1 MKPSIARSSWHHA
14 VASLERAATSSG
26 SLRSCRFLPHTILDG
41 GVVVGMQVGE
51 KTFLAEAPTLW
62 QALREAQEKDR
73 HLAFPV
79 VIQAIRRQRF
89 HDRKFLLQPFAPAE
103 VLGAKDL
110 AQELVVFNATGEVPA
125 TAQEQRL
132 VDPFFDPVVGL
143 FHIPILIRLARLI
156 LRRVHAVVAHQR
168 QVRFVELPALLA
180 FEGGSAEIVCT
191 MMPGRNTAQEPQCFL
206 QTGTQGFKAFTEADF
221 RVFPVG
227 EGQDEVTAGP
237 KLPPSPLSPEAAI
250 VFGTAVAC

>member
-89 HDRKFLLQPFAPAE
+89 HDRKFLLQPFTPAE
-103 VLGAKDL
+103 VLG
-110 AQELVVFNATGEVPA
+110 TS
-125 TAQEQRL
+125 RL
-132 VDPFFDPVVGL
+132 FACPC
-143 FHIPILIRLARLI
+143 H
-156 LRRVHAVVAHQR
+156 LRRW
-168 QVRFVELPALLA
+168 LPRRILLTGHWRSSSTAALPTVIPA
-180 FEGGSAEIVCT
+180 SPYWSSWGS
-191 MMPGRNTAQEPQCFL
+191 
-206 QTGTQGFKAFTEADF
+206 
-221 RVFPVG
+221 
-227 EGQDEVTAGP
+227 
-237 KLPPSPLSPEAAI
+237 
-250 VFGTAVAC
+250 

>member
-89 HDRKFLLQPFAPAE
+89 HDRKFLLQAVCSGRGSWRIGRPVCSRGPVIF
-103 VLGAKDL
+103 GARFRG
-110 AQELVVFNATGEVPA
+110 VF
-125 TAQEQRL
+125 
-132 VDPFFDPVVGL
+132 
-143 FHIPILIRLARLI
+143 
-156 LRRVHAVVAHQR
+156 
-168 QVRFVELPALLA
+168 
-180 FEGGSAEIVCT
+180 S
-191 MMPGRNTAQEPQCFL
+191 
-206 QTGTQGFKAFTEADF
+206 
-221 RVFPVG
+221 
-227 EGQDEVTAGP
+227 
-237 KLPPSPLSPEAAI
+237 
-250 VFGTAVAC
+250 